1 VRDYWALAVHVV
13 RSCRWW
19 TQRVDPNQAV
29 TIHIVK
35 LCVGADSVED
45 LAEWQIGQVK
55 RAKKEKR
62 KIVAP
67 VCGTRMWPK
76 RVDEVLKGGS
86 LYWVIKGVISV
97 RQRIIAVDHVTDDH
111 GERCGFYLDA
121 ELQRTV
127 PQPRRAFQG
136 WRYLEAKD
144 APADLSAAKGGA
156 ELPEHLRR
164 QLVELGAW

>member
-1 VRDYWALAVHVV
+1 M
-13 RSCRWW
+13 
-19 TQRVDPNQAV
+19 

-45 LAEWQIGQVK
+45 LAEWQIGQLQ
-55 RAKKEKR
+55 RAQKAKAKSINPAQKKH
-62 KIVAP
+62 P

-76 RVDEVLKGGS
+76 RLEDVLAGGS

-97 RQRIIAVDHVTDDH
+97 RQKIVAIDDVTDNH
-111 GERCGFYLDA
+111 GQRCGLYLDA
-121 ELQRTV
+121 HLQRTV

-136 WRYLEAKD
+136 WRYLETKD
-144 APADLSAAKGGA
+144 APTDLTAAQGGA
-156 ELPEHLRR
+156 DLPEHLRR

>member
-1 VRDYWALAVHVV
+1 M
-13 RSCRWW
+13 
-19 TQRVDPNQAV
+19 

-45 LAEWQIGQVK
+45 LAEWQIGQMK
-55 RAKKEKR
+55 RAKKAKR
-62 KIVAP
+62 APRP

-76 RVDEVLKGGS
+76 RGEDVLKGGS
-86 LYWVIKGVISV
+86 LYWVIKGVIVV
-97 RQRIIAVDHVTDDH
+97 RQRIVEIAEVTDDH
-111 GERCGFYLDA
+111 GLRCGLYLDPH
-121 ELQRTV
+121 LHRTA

-144 APADLSAAKGGA
+144 APADLSEAQGGA
-156 ELPEHLRR
+156 DLPEHLRR